1 MSERNGEY
9 NSEMNGKPAD
19 YSGDRKL
26 YEMRGEIEE
35 TRGELSETIDAIQ
48 AKLDPQRVKERVI
61 HDVKEATVDKAKHFA
76 EIAQDKVHELQHEF
90 RETAAPMLENAREKV
105 AQLSE
110 NVQHKVQEIRGESI
124 VSKPIPTTSSTRSV
138 GRATIV
144 PGSPLKPIHQQVV
157 VVFGASSG
165 IGRET
170 AIQFARKGARVV
182 VAARGEDGLKSL
194 VESIRNFGGEA
205 VYQVA
210 DTSDYEQVQAVASRA
225 VGEYGTLD
233 TWVHCAGVS
242 LYATFENTSPE
253 EFRRVLEVNLLG
265 QIYGAKAALPHL
277 KKAGRGALI
286 HISSVEGKRALPL
299 QSAYASSKH
308 GIIGFLDALRMEL
321 QHEKLPI
328 FVTNVMPAGINTPFF
343 NHARTKLGV
352 KPQPAPPIYHPQVV
366 AEVILH
372 AAEHPTRDIFAGGAA
387 RMFAVMQ
394 NLSGTMMDKYLSKTM
409 FEGQKT
415 NEPKP
420 QGAPDNLNAPLAGYD
435 KVGGDFADKA
445 KARSRMRWYET
456 NPNAARAAKSAVVA
470 GLALLLFRRRP

>member
-1 MSERNGEY
+1 MSEHNG
-9 NSEMNGKPAD
+9 EMNGKPAD
-19 YSGDRKL
+19 YNEDKAL

-61 HDVKEATVDKAKHFA
+61 AEVKEATIDKAKHLA
-76 EIAQDKVHELQHEF
+76 DVAQDKVHQLQEA
-90 RETAAPMLENAREKV
+90 AAPILENARDKV

-110 NVQHKVQEIRGESI
+110 TVQHKVQEVRGEAAI
-124 VSKPIPTTSSTRSV
+124 ATTSSTRSV
-138 GRATIV
+138 SRATAV

-170 AIQFARKGARVV
+170 AIQFARKGAKVV

-205 VYQVA
+205 IYQVA
-210 DTSDYEQVQAVASRA
+210 DTAEYEQVQAVAVRA

-277 KKAGRGALI
+277 KKEGRGVLI

-394 NLSGTMMDKYLSKTM
+394 NVSGTMMDKYLGKTM

-415 NEPKP
+415 KEPKS
-420 QGAPDNLNAPLAGYD
+420 GDAPDNLYAPVAGYD

-445 KARSRMRWYET
+445 KPKSMMRWLET
-456 NPNAARAAKSAVVA
+456 NPNAARWAKGAAVA
-470 GLALLLFRRRP
+470 SLALLLLRRRS

>member
-1 MSERNGEY
+1 MSEN
-9 NSEMNGKPAD
+9 NSELNGNANHNGKIN
-19 YSGDRKL
+19 YSEERKL
-26 YEMRGEIEE
+26 LELRGEIEE
-35 TRGELSETIDAIQ
+35 TRGELSQTIDAIQ
-48 AKLDPQRVKERVI
+48 AKLNPQAIKERVT
-61 HDVKEATVDKAKHFA
+61 HDVREATVERAKQLA
-76 EIAQDKVHELQHEF
+76 EVAKDRAHQLQEA
-90 RETAAPMLENAREKV
+90 TAPVLENARETMV
-105 AQLSE
+105 HLAE
-110 NVQHKVQEIRGESI
+110 TVQHKVQEVRGDHSSAAI
-124 VSKPIPTTSSTRSV
+124 ATTSSTRSV
-138 GRATIV
+138 DRATTV

-157 VVFGASSG
+157 VIFGASSG

-170 AIQFARKGARVV
+170 AIQFARKGAKVV

-205 VYQVA
+205 IYQVA
-210 DTSDYEQVQAVASRA
+210 EASEYEQVQAVATRA

-233 TWVHCAGVS
+233 TWVHCAGIS

-265 QIYGAKAALPHL
+265 QIYGAKAALPHI
-277 KKAGRGALI
+277 KKEGRGALI

-321 QHEKLPI
+321 QHEKLPV

-343 NHARTKLGV
+343 NKARTKLGV

-394 NLSGTMMDKYLSKTM
+394 NFSGTMMDKYLGKTM
-409 FEGQKT
+409 FDGQKT
-415 NEPKP
+415 DELKTSD
-420 QGAPDNLNAPLAGYD
+420 APDGLYAPVAGFD

-445 KARSRMRWYET
+445 KSKSMMKWVET
-456 NPNAARAAKSAVVA
+456 NPNANRVLKGAAVA
-470 GLALLLFRRRP
+470 SLAFLLLRRR

>member
-1 MSERNGEY
+1 MSENN
-9 NSEMNGKPAD
+9 NSELNGKHENHAN
-19 YSGDRKL
+19 YSEEKGL
-26 YEMRGEIEE
+26 YEIRGEIEE
-35 TRGELSETIDAIQ
+35 TRQEMSETIDAIQ
-48 AKLDPQRVKERVI
+48 AKLNPQAIKDRVT
-61 HDVKEATVDKAKHFA
+61 HDVKEATIDKAKQFA
-76 EIAQDKVHELQHEF
+76 EVAKDKVHQLEEA
-90 RETAAPMLENAREKV
+90 AAPVIETAREKV

-110 NVQHKVQEIRGESI
+110 TVQAKVQSVRGEDTAI
-124 VSKPIPTTSSTRSV
+124 VTTSSTRSV
-138 GRATIV
+138 SNASTV

-170 AIQFARKGARVV
+170 AIQFARKGAKVV
-182 VAARGEDGLKSL
+182 VAARGADGLKSL

-205 VYQVA
+205 IYQVA
-210 DTSDYEQVQAVASRA
+210 DTAEYEQVQAVAVRA
-225 VGEYGTLD
+225 VGEYGRLD

-265 QIYGAKAALPHL
+265 QIYGAKAALPHI
-277 KKAGRGALI
+277 KKEGRGALI

-308 GIIGFLDALRMEL
+308 GIIGFLDSLRMEL
-321 QHEKLPI
+321 QREGKPI

-343 NHARTKLGV
+343 NKARTKLGV
-352 KPQPAPPIYHPQVV
+352 KPMPAPPIYHPQVV

-387 RMFAVMQ
+387 RMFAVLQ
-394 NLSGTMMDKYLSKTM
+394 NLSGTMMDRYLSKTM

-415 NEPKP
+415 NEPKS
-420 QGAPDNLNAPLAGYD
+420 QDAPDNLYGAVAGYD
-435 KVGGDFADKA
+435 KVGGDFAAKA
-445 KARSRMRWYET
+445 KSQSKMRWYET
-456 NPNAARAAKSAVVA
+456 NPNTSRFIKGAAVA
-470 GLALLLFRRRP
+470 GLALMLLRRK